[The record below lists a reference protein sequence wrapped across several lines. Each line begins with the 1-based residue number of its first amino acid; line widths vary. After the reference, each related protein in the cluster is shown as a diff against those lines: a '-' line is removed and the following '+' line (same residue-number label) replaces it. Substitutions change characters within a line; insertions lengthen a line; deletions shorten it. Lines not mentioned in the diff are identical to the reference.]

1 MTTKLFVIVCNPLTY
16 LVSWQNR
23 GLVALSLKVWQ
34 FFAEI
39 LLDQDIFCDA
49 KETKRRWNCQAFSLL
64 DAHVALSC
72 CYSKNN
78 NTVR

>member
-16 LVSWQNR
+16 LVSWQNH

-39 LLDQDIFCDA
+39 LPDQDIFCDA
-49 KETKRRWNCQAFSLL
+49 KETKRRWNCQAFFPF
-64 DAHVALSC
+64 SC
-72 CYSKNN
+72 TCC
-78 NTVR
+78 T